1 MKDLPKFK
9 GSAADVGQRERRLT
23 VAGVHER
30 PDHATVKFLES
41 ARIYRM
47 PRTNLDYARALRDL
61 RAAAASGT
69 AVRVRLVEPNGEVIE
84 SVTTSS

>member
-1 MKDLPKFK
+1 MPKFK

-23 VAGVHER
+23 VARVHEQ

-41 ARIYRM
+41 ARIYRL
-47 PRTNLDYARALRDL
+47 PRTNPDYARALGEL

-69 AVRVRLVEPNGEVIE
+69 AVRVRMVEPNGEVIE
-84 SVTTSS
+84 SVTTNS